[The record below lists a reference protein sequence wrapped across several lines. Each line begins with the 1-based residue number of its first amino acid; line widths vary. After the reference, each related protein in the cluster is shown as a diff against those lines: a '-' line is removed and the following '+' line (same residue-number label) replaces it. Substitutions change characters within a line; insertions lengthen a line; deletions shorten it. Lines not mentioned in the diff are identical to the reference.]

1 MELHNL
7 NDIAAFVSSVNAGSF
22 TAAAKQLG
30 LTRSAVGKS
39 IVRLETRLQ
48 VRLLNR
54 TTRSLSMTD
63 DGQVLY
69 ERCVGVLQDLDDVE
83 DALAFRRS
91 TPSGRLRMSLPVAL
105 GRLHVLQHIECCLKD
120 WPSLSVDITFSDRLV
135 DLIDEGFDLAMRIGP
150 PKEDSRLL
158 TRTVAYQQMITCA
171 SPKYLAEHAEP
182 KTPEDL
188 SGHQCLHFVSGGR
201 LLPWN
206 FRVNGS
212 SVSVTHGGRLQMDS
226 AESLHQSAVA
236 GLGIATLPS
245 YVVNDD
251 LRSGKLVQLLAGYA
265 EAAEPIRVIYPSKRH
280 LSPKIRLFIDKL
292 VEAWSPCPPWE
303 QHSAQGIHSA

>member
-39 IVRLETRLQ
+39 IVRLEARLQ

-105 GRLHVLQHIECCLKD
+105 G
-120 WPSLSVDITFSDRLV
+120 
-135 DLIDEGFDLAMRIGP
+135 
-150 PKEDSRLL
+150 
-158 TRTVAYQQMITCA
+158 
-171 SPKYLAEHAEP
+171 
-182 KTPEDL
+182 
-188 SGHQCLHFVSGGR
+188 
-201 LLPWN
+201 
-206 FRVNGS
+206 
-212 SVSVTHGGRLQMDS
+212 
-226 AESLHQSAVA
+226 
-236 GLGIATLPS
+236 
-245 YVVNDD
+245 
-251 LRSGKLVQLLAGYA
+251 
-265 EAAEPIRVIYPSKRH
+265 
-280 LSPKIRLFIDKL
+280 
-292 VEAWSPCPPWE
+292 
-303 QHSAQGIHSA
+303 

>member
-39 IVRLETRLQ
+39 IVRLESRLQ

-63 DGQVLY
+63 DGQILY
-69 ERCVGVLQDLDDVE
+69 ERCVGILQELDAVE
-83 DALAFRRS
+83 DALAFRRA

-105 GRLHVLQHIECCLKD
+105 GRLHVVHHIERCLKD
-120 WPSLSVDITFSDRLV
+120 WPSLAIDATFSDRLV
-135 DLIDEGFDLAMRIGP
+135 DLIEEGFDLAIRIGP
-150 PKEDSRLL
+150 PKDDSGLL

-171 SPKYLAEHAEP
+171 SPKYLAEHAAP
-182 KTPEDL
+182 QTPADL
-188 SGHQCLHFVSGGR
+188 ADHPCLHFVSGGR

-206 FRVNGS
+206 FRVQGQP
-212 SVSVTHGGRLQMDS
+212 VPVIHAGRLQMDS
-226 AESLHQSAVA
+226 AEALHQATVA

-251 LRSGKLVQLLAGYA
+251 LRSGVLVQLLGAYA

-280 LSPKIRLFIDKL
+280 LSPKVRLFIDKL
-292 VEAWSPCPPWE
+292 VEAWSPPPWE
-303 QHSAQGIHSA
+303 